1 MFSNTVLFGQTIVGT
16 IKDSVTGE
24 KLQTANVVFIKNYGG
39 TNSNLEGI
47 FAIDIKAKQNDSLKI
62 SYLGYETKYLNL
74 RSFTESKI
82 YKIDVQLK
90 TKNHIIEEVI
100 VEQKASLYNKE
111 YSYNAKKDGD
121 VRIFSFIGNESAFY
135 FKNLKNE
142 KGKLKDVSFYFRKNK
157 KANKNSMFRV
167 NFYVYDTINQC
178 PGESLLKKEIQITPK
193 NKTYKFKLQ
202 LEDYKIS
209 FPKNGIVVGIEPID
223 PDNSLKK
230 GDKIGPGL
238 RFSYGNKEN
247 LSWENFRKKKWYKST
262 YINKYKNQAANLLI
276 DLTVL
281 MKK

>member
-1 MFSNTVLFGQTIVGT
+1 MRVIIYCIAFYLFSNTVLFGQTIVGT

-193 NKTYKFKLQ
+193 NKTYKLF
-202 LEDYKIS
+202 I
-209 FPKNGIVVGIEPID
+209 
-223 PDNSLKK
+223 
-230 GDKIGPGL
+230 
-238 RFSYGNKEN
+238 
-247 LSWENFRKKKWYKST
+247 
-262 YINKYKNQAANLLI
+262 
-276 DLTVL
+276 
-281 MKK
+281 